1 MKATVLD
8 EFSRDLGD
16 RSTRRG
22 FVRLLGSVAAV
33 GAVAVVGSH
42 AAEAKKGK
50 RRNKRHKRQPRETSG
65 QTPGGQNEVC
75 RPGAPVAQ
83 LSVPY
88 DGTSVQTP
96 VLAQGQ
102 AYLFQVTGAAATNG
116 EASVDA
122 EYGFLTADPN
132 NIAAVV
138 DVPVG
143 IDVGLSIDDDTTD
156 GSILPNWGP
165 YNASHIYERR
175 VIGQGRPVSLKLHD
189 GVYVDNSGAVNV
201 TITCA

>member
-8 EFSRDLGD
+8 GFSRDLG
-16 RSTRRG
+16 RVNGRG

-50 RRNKRHKRQPRETSG
+50 RRNKRRKRQPRETGG
-65 QTPGGQNEVC
+65 QTPGGRNEVC

-83 LSVPY
+83 LSVPA

-122 EYGFLTADPN
+122 EYGFPTADPN

-156 GSILPNWGP
+156 GNILPNWDRTTPATFTSGGSS
-165 YNASHIYERR
+165 AR
-175 VIGQGRPVSLKLHD
+175 GGRSPSSCTT
-189 GVYVDNSGAVNV
+189 GS
-201 TITCA
+201 TSITAAR